1 MSQEMHLGSMLKLQ
15 AGLGKNYLK
24 DKRILILNANAI
36 GILRKDLIYTLGQE
50 KAKGFLI
57 RFGFNNGFRDVENL
71 MNDFPRIDKE
81 DRYHLARNFHTFIGM
96 ANVISAEK
104 KSSDIEHTWMCEGSW
119 YDSYEAE
126 HHVKH
131 FGPATEPVCWTL
143 VGYASGIMS
152 AFFGERVIIKEVSC
166 AAMGDQHCR
175 YVGMKLS
182 DWGEEIRPELQYYHG
197 TTLGQGMEW
206 PKASVM
212 EQNEALRQ
220 SVAIHE
226 QLTKMVL
233 NGEDIS
239 TITSAVGK
247 IMNGTV
253 MVEDQSFQPVAY
265 FSPTATTEGRQ
276 QPPFSTG
283 DIISDWRLRH
293 LAVKLTQENKPV
305 ILPSELTKR
314 PITQFVFPVISKMEV
329 IGYVSLIKTEKK
341 LTEHDQMSMEFIVTV
356 FALKMAQDRTVAK
369 TESRLLGDFVLE
381 LIEGDFKSET
391 SIVERARCLGYSIK
405 QPHRVLVAGLDKP
418 ACSLGKSIRAEGRT
432 SDIKEQICG
441 VINTALNVYNRTG
454 TATVSGNSIIIIT
467 ALEDRTSSNTVE
479 LARNMQKVIARHLP
493 SVTVSIGL
501 GRVCYTPGDFCD
513 SYREAKW
520 ALKVI
525 NSLNQKNM
533 VIPFDCLGTFGLL
546 FNTNNQSS
554 LTDFMND
561 QLGELLKYDAS
572 HDSQLVETLNNYFN
586 CNGNMKEAARV
597 TMVTL
602 SGFKYRLGKICEV
615 GGFSLKDPNKRFD
628 LQLALKIWCLSKG
641 DLDTGNLRPNE
652 ASSAKRKF
660 YVSGGRPW
668 KNMSSW

>member
-1 MSQEMHLGSMLKLQ
+1 MIQEMQLGSMLKLQ

-36 GILRKDLIYTLGQE
+36 GILRKDLIYTLGKE

-81 DRYHLARNFHTFIGM
+81 GRYHLARNFHTFIGM
-96 ANVISAEK
+96 ANVISSEK
-104 KSSDIEHTWMCEGSW
+104 RPDDVDHSWMCEGSW

-126 HHVKH
+126 HHIKH

-166 AAMGDQHCR
+166 SAMGDQHCR

-197 TTLGQGMEW
+197 TTLGRSMEW
-206 PKASVM
+206 PQASVM

-220 SVAIHE
+220 SVAVHE

-239 TITSAVGK
+239 AITSAAGK

-265 FSPTATTEGRQ
+265 FSPDMTMEAGG
-276 QPPFSTG
+276 QPPFSTS

-293 LAVKLTQENKPV
+293 LAAKLTQENKPV
-305 ILPSELTKR
+305 ILPSELTKK
-314 PITQFVFPVISKMEV
+314 PVTQFVFPVTSKMEV
-329 IGYVSLIKTEKK
+329 IGYVSLIKTEKR
-341 LTEHDQMSMEFIVTV
+341 LTEHEQNTMEFIVTV
-356 FALKMAQDRTVAK
+356 FALKMAQDCTVAK

-381 LIEGDFKSET
+381 LITGNFRSEA
-391 SIVERARCLGYSIK
+391 SIIERARCLGYNIK
-405 QPHRVLVAGLDKP
+405 RSHRVLVAGLDKP
-418 ACSLGKSIRAEGRT
+418 ACSLGRSLQEKGRAA
-432 SDIKEQICG
+432 DINEQICG
-441 VINTALNVYNRTG
+441 VINTALKVYNRTG

-467 ALEDRTSSNTVE
+467 ALEDRPSSNTVE
-479 LARNMQKVIARHLP
+479 LARSIQKMVARQLP
-493 SVTVSIGL
+493 SITISIGL
-501 GRVCYTPGDFCD
+501 GKVCHSPKDFCE
-513 SYREAKW
+513 SYQEAKW

-525 NSLNQKNM
+525 KSLNQKNM

-546 FNTNNQSS
+546 FNTDNHDS
-554 LTDFMND
+554 LTGFMND
-561 QLGELLKYDAS
+561 QLGELIKYDAK
-572 HDSQLVETLNNYFN
+572 HDSRLVDTLNCYFN
-586 CNGNMKEAARV
+586 CNSNMKEAAGAA
-597 TMVTL
+597 MVTL

-615 GGFSLKDPNKRFD
+615 GDFSLKDPNKRFD

-641 DLDTGNLRPNE
+641 DLDTEDQRSYSG
-652 ASSAKRKF
+652 SCSKRKF
-660 YVSGGRPW
+660 YVPGGRPC
-668 KNMSSW
+668 KNMLSL